1 MAQRTRS
8 AMVLA
13 ALALLLLNGA
23 AAYAIVSYTPVL
35 KVSFLNVGQG
45 DAILIESPTKTQV
58 LIDGGRDR
66 SVLRELGKRMS
77 PLDRSIDMVV
87 ETHPDADHI
96 GGLSGVLKNYTV
108 SYVLSSKVESDT
120 NTVLALADAVANE
133 KGVVEVTARRGQRI
147 DIGGGAY
154 LLVLFPDREVGDLE
168 TNTGSV
174 VMQLVYGST
183 KIMLTGDAP
192 SSVEEWL
199 VRLDGED
206 LESAVLKAGHHG
218 SRTSTS
224 DAWLAM
230 VNPAHVVIS
239 AGKDNSYGHPH
250 KEVLERIEISGA
262 DTLSTVTGAVRL
274 ESDGKEIRFK

>member
-1 MAQRTRS
+1 MNRRFLLFLVF
-8 AMVLA
+8 VLTV
-13 ALALLLLNGA
+13 LLSIT
-23 AAYAIVSYTPVL
+23 AYGIFLEQPKL

-154 LLVLFPDREVGDLE
+154 LLVLFPDREVERLE

-262 DTLSTVTGAVRL
+262 DTLSTVKGAVRL